1 MKHRCPKGSRRN
13 KAGDCIKT
21 HHVSLKKSSSLKIP
35 TSPLIQKTPTSV
47 HNITPIV
54 PIPSHPK
61 TPSPPPLPSPVA
73 IKKKKRCPKGTQ
85 KNTTG
90 DCIKTH
96 KSPSLSP
103 PPQPKTPSPS
113 PPPQPKTPSFSP
125 PPLPSS
131 VAAKK
136 KKRCP
141 KGTHKNTT
149 GDCIKTHKSAISK
162 PKTFTPVHA
171 KKPSTVRIASDRTPS
186 HYSSPVFL
194 SSPGLPPKTRVILS
208 SSSSPTTSRGIYAKK
223 YHTNDIFL
231 SDTDI
236 NNNNQNILLQFTF
249 NNVGQFEDFVPL
261 SKTPIVDCVYQTLFA
276 LGLRRTKLL
285 KLEAAEVNEK
295 SDLGVSFFEMSRL
308 FAVSFNIDESNV
320 SFTQQPTW
328 PDDKSVAIYMK
339 QFFID
344 RLKNNHASI
353 FVILFNK
360 IKGVGGFGHA
370 IISYKYNNKVYFFDP
385 QNKKSYDKKQTIS
398 ENILD
403 ITKKYKAG
411 PKMRLSSFL
420 YFTVSNLEQPMK
432 LIEKDWSVDYVPR

>member
-1 MKHRCPKGSRRN
+1 MKRRCPKGSRRN
-13 KAGDCIKT
+13 KAGDCIKI
-21 HHVSLKKSSSLKIP
+21 HNLSLKKASSLKIP

-73 IKKKKRCPKGTQ
+73 IKKTKRCPKGTH
-85 KNTTG
+85 KNKTG

-96 KSPSLSP
+96 KLSV
-103 PPQPKTPSPS
+103 KKRTP
-113 PPPQPKTPSFSP
+113 SP
-125 PPLPSS
+125 PPLPTPLPSP
-131 VAAKK
+131 VAIKK

-141 KGTHKNTT
+141 KGTHKNKT
-149 GDCIKTHKSAISK
+149 GDCIKIHKSAISK
-162 PKTFTPVHA
+162 PKTFTPVHS
-171 KKPSTVRIASDRTPS
+171 KKPSSEIILSNKTTS

-208 SSSSPTTSRGIYAKK
+208 SSSSPTTSRGLYAKK
-223 YHTNDIFL
+223 YHTNDVFL
-231 SDTDI
+231 SDRDI
-236 NNNNQNILLQFTF
+236 NNNNQNVLLQFTF

-261 SKTPIVDCVYQTLFA
+261 SKVPLVDCVYQTLFA
-276 LGLRRTKLL
+276 LGLRRTKLI

-295 SDLGVSFFEMSRL
+295 SDLGVSFVEMSRL

-320 SFTQQPTW
+320 SFTQQPEW
-328 PDDKSVAIYMK
+328 PGDKSLAMYMK
-339 QFFID
+339 KFFLD
-344 RLKNNHASI
+344 KLKNNHASI
-353 FVILFNK
+353 FVILLNK

-370 IISYKYNNKVYFFDP
+370 IICYKYNNKVYFFDP
-385 QNKKSYDKKQTIS
+385 QNKRSYDKKQTIS

-411 PKMRLSSFL
+411 PKMKLSSFL
-420 YFTVSNLEQPMK
+420 YFNVSNLEHPMK
-432 LIEKDWSVDYVPR
+432 LIQKDCPVDYVPR